1 MINKSVLSQCH
12 VYIDEEIVYEL
23 RYPGRVTEKN
33 TWSDR
38 MIWMCPT
45 YILRPTKI
53 IIKGVEL
60 KVKVK
65 VCPVIKKEKEEEEE
79 KQQQQQQQ

>member
-1 MINKSVLSQCH
+1 MS
-12 VYIDEEIVYEL
+12 YGTRGEL
-23 RYPGRVTEKN
+23 RKN

-45 YILRPTKI
+45 CIVRPTKI

-60 KVKVK
+60 KVN
-65 VCPVIKKEKEEEEE
+65 VCPVIKKKEEEEKKKK
-79 KQQQQQQQ
+79 KQKISTRFVISTNNIIIWQYSKKMCQAT